1 MIANPAPQ
9 LSTDK
14 VTLLLLPGLEGSGT
28 LFAPFVAALHE
39 KLGTEL
45 EIKVVRYPTSGTH
58 SYAELEAI
66 ARAALPPEGAYF
78 VLGESFS
85 GPIAVG
91 LAAGASPRCKGLIL
105 CATFVRNPLPL
116 LRLTKPLLSV
126 LPMSLGRLQL
136 AIYFLLGPFC
146 TPALR
151 TMLAA
156 PVAQISSQVVRTRL
170 RAVLDVDVAA
180 KFAKLRLPV
189 LYLRAAHDRTVPKSA
204 SELVLQLRPDA
215 QVVQL
220 DAPHFLLQT
229 VPWEAGDVV
238 ADFVRKCAA
247 ERG

>member
-1 MIANPAPQ
+1 MIANPPPQ
-9 LSTDK
+9 PLNRQ

-28 LFAPFVAALHE
+28 LFAPFVSALE
-39 KLGTEL
+39 NKLGAEVH
-45 EIKVVRYPTSGTH
+45 IKVVHYPTSGAH
-58 SYAELEAI
+58 SYTELGTI
-66 ARAALPPEGAYF
+66 ARAAVPPEGAYF

-105 CATFVRNPLPL
+105 CATFVRNPMPL
-116 LRLTKPLLSV
+116 LSMTKPLLSV

-151 TMLAA
+151 AMLAA
-156 PVAQISSQVVRTRL
+156 PIARISSQAVRTRL

-180 KFAKLRLPV
+180 KFAKLRVPV
-189 LYLRAAHDRTVPKSA
+189 LYLRAAHDRLVPPSA
-204 SELVLQLRPDA
+204 SELVLKLRLDA
-215 QVVQL
+215 QVMQF

-229 VPWEAGDVV
+229 VPIEAGDVV
-238 ADFVRKCAA
+238 ASFVKAHVSS
-247 ERG
+247 

>member
-1 MIANPAPQ
+1 MLANPPPQ
-9 LSTDK
+9 SPSNK

-28 LFAPFVAALHE
+28 LFAPFVSALE
-39 KLGTEL
+39 NKLGAEVH
-45 EIKVVRYPTSGTH
+45 IKVVHYPTSGAH

-66 ARAALPPEGAYF
+66 ARAAVPADGAYF

-105 CATFVRNPLPL
+105 CATFVRNPVPL

-126 LPMSLGRLQL
+126 LPLSAGRLQL

-151 TMLAA
+151 AMLAPPIA
-156 PVAQISSQVVRTRL
+156 KISSQAVRTRL

-229 VPWEAGDVV
+229 VPGEAAEVV
-238 ADFVRKCAA
+238 AGFVRRYAA
-247 ERG
+247 EQG